1 MRDLYCWS
9 RWYAMRNNPHQEGSL
24 PQFTN
29 CLEEVFS
36 ETQRHRMSRGC
47 TQTETQRSVVGL
59 LVHACR
65 PQPRLLYKTS
75 FSNDLLGATTS
86 TRSYWLIPRC
96 LRLSLPFPQGSLS
109 ASANHPLY
117 GAPFPG
123 SLHARRAGT
132 ESPE

>member
-29 CLEEVFS
+29 CREEVFS

-65 PQPRLLYKTS
+65 LQPRLL
-75 FSNDLLGATTS
+75 
-86 TRSYWLIPRC
+86 
-96 LRLSLPFPQGSLS
+96 
-109 ASANHPLY
+109 
-117 GAPFPG
+117 
-123 SLHARRAGT
+123 LHKRP
-132 ESPE
+132 SPTICWALHRQQEVVGLFRDACA